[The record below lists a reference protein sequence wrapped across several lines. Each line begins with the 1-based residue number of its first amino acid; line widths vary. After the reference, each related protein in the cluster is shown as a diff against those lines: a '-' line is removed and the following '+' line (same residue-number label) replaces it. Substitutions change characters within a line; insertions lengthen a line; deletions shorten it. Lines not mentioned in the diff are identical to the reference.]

1 MRESEGEKESV
12 RERESVKERETKSD
26 KILILRRCPGVV
38 VVALVGKSTPSQL
51 LLNCHWDE
59 ERWHWPSASNERY
72 S

>member
-38 VVALVGKSTPSQL
+38 ALVGKSTPSQL